1 MVKMPHMDHTTNDKL
16 TEPVDTSTPVGETK
30 IPEPMM
36 QPTITVMP
44 FNKVISA
51 YKKAVKIK
59 KERSSRSIIF
69 KDILYIP
76 YIVAGNILELGSAY
90 AFLLSPCLYISP
102 FLIEFYL

>member
-30 IPEPMM
+30 IPEPIM

-51 YKKAVKIK
+51 YKKAIDIK
-59 KERSSRSIIF
+59 K
-69 KDILYIP
+69 
-76 YIVAGNILELGSAY
+76 GT
-90 AFLLSPCLYISP
+90 LLAVNNLRTFFTFPTL
-102 FLIEFYL
+102 